1 MSLVAYGSSDES
13 DNEEETSEQP
23 QVERKTQSAA
33 IQNVNKT
40 SKLQLPVPKL
50 EEPHELEG
58 ESTNNHKEQ
67 TLNFDVIPKPK
78 LIEENIEINLQE
90 IDNAPMPKKIDY
102 GLIEKPPKKK
112 KGPIKISIPSLSDF
126 KDVDEECEQNHM
138 KKQTSQKTSGL
149 INLLPPP
156 KSSLVTM
163 KTNVMVPHALTKKPI
178 EIKKPI
184 QTNVPSIQ
192 PKKMNNKSIA
202 QKKAESSKLMSVFNY
217 TSDSEDEDNEVSSSG
232 IDFFSLSAPTSIPDE
247 ILPTSVRN
255 EIDAIT
261 ALPSSNESNRVEE
274 NSLNEANKTN
284 KGLTSNIMNLP
295 KEEIL
300 LKNKA
305 EVGPKLP
312 IPEQEYNVD
321 SEGNVAFDEKAIEYL
336 CGKRG
341 VKRKNEFDN
350 VDIIEISGEDIKPDE
365 REWMIKALTDE
376 AAQRPVSV
384 GAGPSGQSKKKHQ
397 ITYLAHQ
404 AKAMELE
411 LKNQWAQNKASR
423 QQTRSKYGF

>member
-1 MSLVAYGSSDES
+1 
-13 DNEEETSEQP
+13 
-23 QVERKTQSAA
+23 
-33 IQNVNKT
+33 
-40 SKLQLPVPKL
+40 
-50 EEPHELEG
+50 
-58 ESTNNHKEQ
+58 
-67 TLNFDVIPKPK
+67 
-78 LIEENIEINLQE
+78 
-90 IDNAPMPKKIDY
+90 
-102 GLIEKPPKKK
+102 
-112 KGPIKISIPSLSDF
+112 
-126 KDVDEECEQNHM
+126 
-138 KKQTSQKTSGL
+138 
-149 INLLPPP
+149 
-156 KSSLVTM
+156 
-163 KTNVMVPHALTKKPI
+163 MVPYVLTKKPV

-184 QTNVPSIQ
+184 QTNKTDVQITKRIENP
-192 PKKMNNKSIA
+192 A
-202 QKKAESSKLMSVFNY
+202 TQKKPATSTLNSLSNY
-217 TSDSEDEDNEVSSSG
+217 KSDSEDEDDKGSLSG
-232 IDFFSLSAPTSIPDE
+232 IDFFSLSASTNIPDE
-247 ILPTSVRN
+247 ILPTSVKD

-261 ALPSSNESNRVEE
+261 AVPSLNATNQVEE
-274 NSLNEANKTN
+274 NAIKEANKTN
-284 KGLTSNIMNLP
+284 IVLTSNIINLP

-321 SEGNVAFDEKAIEYL
+321 SEGNVAFDDKAIEYL

-341 VKRKNEFDN
+341 VKRKNEFTN
-350 VDIIEISGEDIKPDE
+350 VDIIEINGEDIKPDE